1 MSPTLKVAGNSL
13 KRVKTAMEKHGISS
27 QKALAEAVGVS
38 LYKVREFMAGRP
50 IDASSFMQICD
61 RLELD
66 WQKVARLSP
75 NKAEEI
81 LGKEKEAEITP
92 APSPAPA
99 VKRVSIPKLA
109 SHLFGS
115 TTEVEEEPIVTPPEP
130 KEEPIVIQPTLT
142 QQPIVTPSAS
152 KEEPIVIQS
161 TQAQEPIV
169 TPPEPKEEPIVTQPT
184 QVQEPIVTPS
194 ASKEEPIVI
203 QSTPIQQPI
212 VTPSEPKEEP
222 IVIQSTPIQQP
233 IVTPTE
239 LKEEPIVIQSTL
251 TQQPI
256 VMQTAEEQET
266 IVNED
271 ELIITEEGN
280 LPVIETVMPHKEESI
295 DWEEMLT
302 AIQTLIDNEQWDEAA
317 QFLQQFNPNQT
328 QYYQRLLELSE
339 SLLPAHWR
347 QGGRRISDPVLH
359 GWVLSNAGILA
370 HHLDLLPKALSYL
383 EVALKLT
390 RQYPDRGLEIQ
401 CFKGLAALHQ
411 SLGNYQAAISYYQQY
426 YDLTELEDLYQEQA
440 NILYQLGNIYFALHQ
455 YRTAIGY
462 YNQFLNHSCRD
473 QFPIE
478 TLKTLRNI
486 GTCYINLKHYES
498 AISHLN
504 KLAELT
510 PDDPSQQAYTAVQIG
525 IAYAGLGL
533 HLTAIE
539 YFEKARTIAAPLD
552 QPSLEMQI
560 VRGLTLSY
568 GALENYTQADRWG
581 REWLSLAR
589 MLGNRN
595 EQVRSMYYLRQFSR
609 SAA

>member
-1 MSPTLKVAGNSL
+1 MSTTLKVSGNSL

-161 TQAQEPIV
+161 T
-169 TPPEPKEEPIVTQPT
+169 
-184 QVQEPIVTPS
+184 
-194 ASKEEPIVI
+194 
-203 QSTPIQQPI
+203 PIQQPI

-239 LKEEPIVIQSTL
+239 LKEEPIVIQSTP

>member
-1 MSPTLKVAGNSL
+1 MSPTLKVSGNSL

-66 WQKVARLSP
+66 WQKVSRLSP

-115 TTEVEEEPIVTPPEP
+115 TTEVEEES
-130 KEEPIVIQPTLT
+130 IVIQSTQA
-142 QQPIVTPSAS
+142 QQPIVTPSAL
-152 KEEPIVIQS
+152 KEEPIVS
-161 TQAQEPIV
+161 
-169 TPPEPKEEPIVTQPT
+169 
-184 QVQEPIVTPS
+184 
-194 ASKEEPIVI
+194 
-203 QSTPIQQPI
+203 QSTPEQQPI
-212 VTPSEPKEEP
+212 VTPPAPKEEP
-222 IVIQSTPIQQP
+222 VVIQSAQAQEPIITQSAQEQQP
-233 IVTPTE
+233 IVTPPIP
-239 LKEEPIVIQSTL
+239 KEGS
-251 TQQPI
+251 
-256 VMQTAEEQET
+256 

-280 LPVIETVMPHKEESI
+280 LPVIETVVPHKEESI

-426 YDLTELEDLYQEQA
+426 YDLAELEDLYQDQA

-510 PDDPSQQAYTAVQIG
+510 PDDPFQQAYTAVQIG

-552 QPSLEMQI
+552 QPGLEMQI

-609 SAA
+609 SVA